1 MFTLAQRRMFSP
13 DIVESDAFLDMPVS
27 SQALYFH
34 LGMYADDDGFVGS
47 PKRIMTTIGA
57 NGDDLKVLLTKRF
70 LLSFENGVV
79 VIKHWLIHN
88 LIRADLY
95 KETRYKTEKS
105 KLGLNES
112 GAYTELQNSISEIKK
127 IGEPEWLTRR
137 RGKRTANVPQTYR
150 KRYLGKVRLG
160 KVRLGKDN
168 KRERL
173 SPLKNSIKYLQEIPQ
188 EDVIDFTV
196 NYVITEIEVK
206 KKAEELFNYCKM
218 HGKLYKDYKAFLRNA
233 IAKDYKQ
240 RVILTETPLS
250 DMIPD

>member
-1 MFTLAQRRMFSP
+1 MR
-13 DIVESDAFLDMPVS
+13 
-27 SQALYFH
+27 
-34 LGMYADDDGFVGS
+34 ADDDGFVGN
-47 PKRIMTTIGA
+47 PKKILRMVGG
-57 NGDDLKVLLTKRF
+57 NDDDLKMLIAKRF
-70 LLSFENGVV
+70 VLIFNSGVI
-79 VIKHWLIHN
+79 VIKHWRINN
-88 LIRADLY
+88 LIRKDWY
-95 KETRYKTEKS
+95 RETVYLEEKNS
-105 KLGLNES
+105 LAIKDNGS
-112 GAYTELQNSISEIKK
+112 YTEN
-127 IGEPEWLTRR
+127 
-137 RGKRTANVPQTYR
+137 ANLVNENATKPPR
-150 KRYLGKVRLG
+150 RLG